1 MKYFLGIPIPVCYA
15 NRVEAFQREMAGW
28 ALRSQ
33 RSDPH
38 ISIKGDAGLD
48 EGSET
53 MITITEVARRTAPF
67 PIQLGEPA
75 VFEGEP
81 VLYLSVTS
89 LGWSQLNRTLIDTI
103 AARTGVEME
112 PLEISGWIPHLTIFR
127 LKPELLSRCEEI
139 FLATANVL
147 SPYPTIT
154 ADRLRMY
161 RQERDAGQW
170 APLRDFPLG

>member
-1 MKYFLGIPIPVCYA
+1 MKYFLGIPIPAYYA
-15 NRVEAFQREMAGW
+15 NRVEAFQREMVGW

-33 RSDPH
+33 RSEPH
-38 ISIKGDAGLD
+38 ISIKGDVGLD
-48 EGSET
+48 EGSGT
-53 MITITEVARRTAPF
+53 MTTIKEIVRRIEPF

-75 VFEGEP
+75 VFEGES

-103 AARTGVEME
+103 AAQTGAEME

-127 LKPELLSRCEEI
+127 LKPELLSHCKEI
-139 FLATANVL
+139 FLATANAL
-147 SPYPTIT
+147 SPYPTIM

-161 RQERDAGQW
+161 RQERDAGQ
-170 APLRDFPLG
+170 

>member
-1 MKYFLGIPIPVCYA
+1 MKYFLGIPIPAYYA

-33 RSDPH
+33 RSEPH

-48 EGSET
+48 EGSGT
-53 MITITEVARRTAPF
+53 MTTIKEIIRCMEPF

-103 AARTGVEME
+103 AA
-112 PLEISGWIPHLTIFR
+112 
-127 LKPELLSRCEEI
+127 
-139 FLATANVL
+139 
-147 SPYPTIT
+147 
-154 ADRLRMY
+154 
-161 RQERDAGQW
+161 
-170 APLRDFPLG
+170 